1 MQYPRRLAA
10 FALAALLA
18 AGASASQAGERLV
31 YTGDLP
37 ATSGFMRDLA
47 VLFEARTGIRTE
59 LRLADTSTAIRAT
72 ARGDSDLGGATRPA
86 LPDPRE
92 TGVTLY
98 PVAWD
103 ALAIIAHPDNA
114 VDDITLAELGAVLA
128 GNLDNWRALGG
139 ADAPI
144 ALQFPADPL
153 SGVRYSLDA
162 ALSGTTTGIA
172 VSAGHGGPDLRAVQ
186 AAVAANAGALG
197 VTSLASLNGA
207 ESPAVKVLDLEGV
220 SPSPEALAAGDYL
233 LFQPLQL
240 VLRET
245 GGPAERFVR
254 FAQSPAARRILRR
267 AGTLPYMD
275 GLNLVG
281 RQFDRA
287 NRVRRAGQP

>member
-10 FALAALLA
+10 YALAALLA
-18 AGASASQAGERLV
+18 AGAFAAQADDRLV

-72 ARGDSDLGGATRPA
+72 ARGDSHLGGATRPA

-103 ALAIIAHPDNA
+103 ALAIITHPDNT
-114 VDDITLAELGAVLA
+114 VDNITLADLGAVLA
-128 GNLDNWRALGG
+128 GDLDNWQALGG
-139 ADAPI
+139 ADTPI
-144 ALQFPADPL
+144 ALLLPADPM
-153 SGVRYSLDA
+153 SGVRYNLDA
-162 ALSGTTTGIA
+162 ALTDATNASATGYA
-172 VSAGHGGPDLRAVQ
+172 GPDLQAVRTG
-186 AAVAANAGALG
+186 VAANPGALG
-197 VTSLASLNGA
+197 VTSLASLHNNEGR
-207 ESPAVKVLDLEGV
+207 AVKVLDLEGV
-220 SPSPEALAAGDYL
+220 SPSPEALVAGDYL

-240 VLRET
+240 ALRET

-254 FAQSPAARRILRR
+254 FAQSPVARRILRR
-267 AGTLPYMD
+267 NGAVPYMD

-281 RQFDRA
+281 QQFDRE
-287 NRVRRAGQP
+287 NLLRRAAQP